1 METKSWLA
9 LALATLVNAR
19 AADLVWTNLAGGSR
33 LLQSTT
39 NLASGWTVLPP
50 PYQTNDATLS
60 WTISNLTTA
69 PASPITGSPGKQI
82 NTTIH

>member
-50 PYQTNDATLS
+50 PYQTNAGLISVTL
-60 WTISNLTTA
+60 TNA
-69 PASPITGSPGKQI
+69 PATGSQFYRLHKP
-82 NTTIH
+82 